1 LVGFIHVGY
10 KYHFLL
16 TFGIIFRF
24 PKTIPKDITIM
35 GCNQKEKGRLKEQA
49 QWHIKASNIVKF
61 FGILQLIPLLDL

>member
-1 LVGFIHVGY
+1 
-10 KYHFLL
+10 
-16 TFGIIFRF
+16 
-24 PKTIPKDITIM
+24 M